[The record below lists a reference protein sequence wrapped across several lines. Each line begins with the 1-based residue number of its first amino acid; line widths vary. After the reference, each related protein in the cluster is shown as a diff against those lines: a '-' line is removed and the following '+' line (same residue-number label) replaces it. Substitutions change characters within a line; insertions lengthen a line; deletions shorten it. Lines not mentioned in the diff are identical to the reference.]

1 MKRNKILALV
11 CALGLTLSLA
21 ACGGAAAKSAPEP
34 DAAPENISETV
45 SVAPET
51 ADEEYVLPAAS
62 EVMTAAEDIQNY
74 LNIGSYSR
82 ARLLELLVYDGFSE
96 EDAAAA
102 LDNSGV
108 DWNAQAVLQAQL
120 QMELLP
126 DTTYDELVDQLE
138 YEKFTHE
145 EAVYAADNYK
155 AN

>member
-1 MKRNKILALV
+1 
-11 CALGLTLSLA
+11 
-21 ACGGAAAKSAPEP
+21 
-34 DAAPENISETV
+34 
-45 SVAPET
+45 
-51 ADEEYVLPAAS
+51 
-62 EVMTAAEDIQNY
+62 MTAAEDIQNY

-96 EDAAAA
+96 EEAAAA